1 MVTPED
7 GTGLSNVPQEAYE
20 KSLLTSPEQIHAKL
34 KETQKQYQE
43 LLLELY
49 DMAVPQELISKLNNI
64 NGHLYALASH
74 LLMFCE
80 N

>member
-7 GTGLSNVPQEAYE
+7 GTGLSHVPQKAYE
-20 KSLLTSPEQIHAKL
+20 ESLLMSTEQIHAKL

-49 DMAVPQELISKLNNI
+49 DMAVPQELISKLNSI
-64 NGHLYALASH
+64 NGSLYALASH